1 MPGPSTYD
9 ADENLTRDLDEAVTR
24 QVVGGRR
31 WGAAIELGC
40 GTGKNTALLVGVAE
54 RVLALDLSEGMI
66 RRAQEKVAAPGNL
79 LFALA
84 DITRPWPVSAACA
97 ELVVCNLVLEHIED
111 LLPVFAQVSRV
122 LAPGGRFFLCELHP
136 FKQYRGTRAR
146 FERAGSAIEIQ
157 AYVHHLSDFIHA
169 ARATAWPCY
178 SSTSGGT
185 CATRASRRA
194 WSRSCSR
201 GE

>member
-1 MPGPSTYD
+1 M
-9 ADENLTRDLDEAVTR
+9 
-24 QVVGGRR
+24 VGGRR

-40 GTGKNTALLVGVAE
+40 GTGKNTALLVQVAE

-66 RRAQEKVAAPGNL
+66 RRAQEKVAAPNL

-97 ELVVCNLVLEHIED
+97 DLVVCNLVLEHIED
-111 LLPVFAQVSRV
+111 LLPVFAQVSRA

-146 FERAGSAIEIQ
+146 FERQEGAIEIQ

-169 ARATAWPCY
+169 AESHGLALLQLDEWWHLRDEGKPPRLV
-178 SSTSGGT
+178 SFLF
-185 CATRASRRA
+185 
-194 WSRSCSR
+194 
-201 GE
+201 EKLP